1 MLLWK
6 STSQRNG
13 NTRLSEKGVSE
24 KGRAT
29 AGSCS
34 GSRAAVLELRREGG
48 KETLERI
55 EGLLVKN
62 FKKKELRANSEI

>member
-24 KGRAT
+24 KRRAIP
-29 AGSCS
+29 GSCS

-48 KETLERI
+48 KETPERI
-55 EGLLVKN
+55 HI
-62 FKKKELRANSEI
+62 FKMVNAKTGKTF